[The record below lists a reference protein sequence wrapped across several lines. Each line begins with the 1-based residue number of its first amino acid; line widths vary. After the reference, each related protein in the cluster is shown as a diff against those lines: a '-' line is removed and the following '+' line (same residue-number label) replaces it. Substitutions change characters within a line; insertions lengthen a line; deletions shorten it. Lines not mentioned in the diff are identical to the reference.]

1 MNRKNSSA
9 KKADE
14 LIKKAEDRGKRKS
27 LYFTI
32 AVIILASII
41 AMSCVYLDYI

>member
-14 LIKKAEDRGKRKS
+14 LIKKADDQSTRKP
-27 LYFTI
+27 LYFAI
-32 AVIILASII
+32 ALIILVSLI